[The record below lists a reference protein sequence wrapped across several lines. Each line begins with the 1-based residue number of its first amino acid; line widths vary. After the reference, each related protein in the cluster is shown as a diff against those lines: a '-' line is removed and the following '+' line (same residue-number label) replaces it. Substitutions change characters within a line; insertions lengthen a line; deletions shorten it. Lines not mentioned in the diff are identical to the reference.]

1 MSQIEYAVQVN
12 APIDRVWSFIEDFDN
27 WAHFV
32 IGYQKKQ
39 IIDDKRSIWTL
50 RGDVGML
57 AREVDI
63 QVDITEWVPGER
75 VSFDI
80 TGLTE
85 RINGSG
91 SMVMTAVLPGED
103 VVDGVVGGKAGDPSW
118 GKRLQAKMARSV
130 IDRVAKSGETAHSSE
145 TTQAEETI
153 SAEDEQ
159 DVAYDGEAS
168 RLAGTLKL
176 QPGGAMAPMIDM
188 LMAPML
194 QPAAEDLVRG
204 IRGALEKSTR
214 DTA

>member
-57 AREVDI
+57 AREVDV
-63 QVDITEWVPGER
+63 QVDITDWVPGER
-75 VSFDI
+75 VAFDI

-85 RINGSG
+85 RITGSG
-91 SMVMTAVLPGED
+91 SMVMTPVLPGEE
-103 VVDGVVGGKAGDPSW
+103 VVSGVVGDKAGDPSW
-118 GKRLQAKMARSV
+118 GKRLQAKVARSV
-130 IDRVAKSGETAHSSE
+130 VDRIVKSGEAAQTS
-145 TTQAEETI
+145 
-153 SAEDEQ
+153 DEQ
-159 DVAYDGEAS
+159 SVPYDGEAS
-168 RLAGTLKL
+168 RLAGTLQL

-214 DTA
+214 DEA

>member
-12 APIDRVWSFIEDFDN
+12 APVDRVWSFIEDFDN

-39 IIDDKRSIWTL
+39 IIDDTRSIWTL

-75 VSFDI
+75 VAFDI

-85 RINGSG
+85 RISGSG
-91 SMVMTAVLPGED
+91 SMVMTPVHPGEQ
-103 VVDGVVGGKAGDPSW
+103 VVSGVVGEKAGDPSW

-130 IDRVAKSGETAHSSE
+130 IDRVASKSSE
-145 TTQAEETI
+145 SADTDDET
-153 SAEDEQ
+153 DEA
-159 DVAYDGEAS
+159 DAPPYEGEAS
-168 RLAGTLKL
+168 RLAGKLQL
-176 QPGGAMAPMIDM
+176 QPGGALAPMIDM

-204 IRGALEKSTR
+204 IRGALEKSPR
-214 DTA
+214 DAA

>member
-12 APIDRVWSFIEDFDN
+12 APIDQVWSFIEDFDN

-39 IIDDKRSIWTL
+39 IIDDKRSVWTL

-63 QVDITEWVPGER
+63 QVDITDWVPGER
-75 VSFDI
+75 VAFDI

-85 RINGSG
+85 RISGSG
-91 SMVMTAVLPGED
+91 SMVMTPVMPGEE
-103 VVDGVVGGKAGDPSW
+103 VVSGVVGGPEGDPSW
-118 GKRLQAKMARSV
+118 GKRLQAKVARSV
-130 IDRVAKSGETAHSSE
+130 IDRVTGSGEGSAAADDASA
-145 TTQAEETI
+145 AE
-153 SAEDEQ
+153 SAP
-159 DVAYDGEAS
+159 YDGEAS
-168 RLAGTLKL
+168 RLAGKLQL

-204 IRGALEKSTR
+204 IRGALER
-214 DTA
+214 RPLNPA